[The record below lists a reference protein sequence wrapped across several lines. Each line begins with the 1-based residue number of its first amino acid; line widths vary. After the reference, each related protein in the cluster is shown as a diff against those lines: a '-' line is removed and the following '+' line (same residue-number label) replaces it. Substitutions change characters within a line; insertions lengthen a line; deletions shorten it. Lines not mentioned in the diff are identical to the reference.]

1 MSIVSTVQPDLR
13 RKKINGQK
21 LLVIFLFAVVPLF
34 LLILFTYIPF
44 AKMIQFSFHNM
55 SYTKDK
61 GIVGFDNYL
70 RIFTKSE
77 YVDAMLLSLYYMAGA
92 VVQLALALLEKRD
105 LRLDAAVRANTG
117 RAVANL
123 PREAVIEAPLTLK
136 AGAEQAENIA
146 LPGALADL
154 CLDIDEAGRLAA
166 RAASG
171 DREALRECVELDPAL
186 GGLDRLYCL
195 DAVNRLI
202 ELHSDI
208 LSRWGEEEDD

>member
-92 VVQLALALLEKRD
+92 VVQLALSSCR
-105 LRLDAAVRANTG
+105 RRQRIRASSS
-117 RAVANL
+117 AS
-123 PREAVIEAPLTLK
+123 
-136 AGAEQAENIA
+136 
-146 LPGALADL
+146 PGAVTRTWRWLRRRWDRRSNNGAKSGGRQYAD
-154 CLDIDEAGRLAA
+154 AFR
-166 RAASG
+166 
-171 DREALRECVELDPAL
+171 
-186 GGLDRLYCL
+186 
-195 DAVNRLI
+195 
-202 ELHSDI
+202 
-208 LSRWGEEEDD
+208 